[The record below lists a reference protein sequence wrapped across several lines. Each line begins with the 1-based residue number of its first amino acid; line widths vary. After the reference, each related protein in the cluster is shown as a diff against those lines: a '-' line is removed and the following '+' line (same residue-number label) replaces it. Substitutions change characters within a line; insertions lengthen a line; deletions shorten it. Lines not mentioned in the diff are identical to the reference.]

1 MRELYLED
9 LGCRVRWLDFPG
21 AAPARLFIHGL
32 GCTGASDFAH
42 IAAHPRL
49 YGHRSLL
56 IDLLGFGFSDRP
68 GAFSYTMAAHA
79 RVAAAVL
86 DHLGLTGVDVVGH
99 SMGGAVA
106 VLLAHARPDLVARL
120 VVCEPNLRASGG
132 LFSREVAGQ
141 PEAEFDLAA
150 YAARLTAQRPELAG
164 YAARLRLADRVAVHR
179 SATGL
184 VELSEPTPG
193 QLLRQL
199 RIPRTYLLGEHS
211 VGVPEL
217 DEPDL
222 GIPIR
227 VVPGAG
233 HNMSIDNPDG
243 FAEALADALAHF
255 GEGAAASRTR
265 PSIR

>member
-9 LGCRVRWLDFPG
+9 LGCRVRWIDFPG
-21 AAPARLFIHGL
+21 ATPARLFIHGL

-56 IDLLGFGFSDRP
+56 IDLLGHGFSDRP
-68 GAFSYTMAAHA
+68 GGFSYAMAAHA

-86 DHLGLTGVDVVGH
+86 DHLGLAGVDVVGH

-120 VVCEPNLRASGG
+120 VLCEPNLRAGGG
-132 LFSREVAGQ
+132 LFSRAVAAL
-141 PEAEFDLAA
+141 PEEGFDAAA
-150 YAARLTAQRPELAG
+150 YAAGLTAERPELAG
-164 YAARLRLADRVAVHR
+164 YAARMRLADPVALHR

-184 VELSEPTPG
+184 VELPDPTPAA
-193 QLLRQL
+193 LLAGL
-199 RIPRTYLLGEHS
+199 RIPCTYLLGERNLGVPGVDPD
-211 VGVPEL
+211 VGVPV
-217 DEPDL
+217 
-222 GIPIR
+222 R

-233 HNMSIDNPDG
+233 HDMFIDNPDG
-243 FAEALADALAHF
+243 FAETLADVLHHR
-255 GEGAAASRTR
+255 G
-265 PSIR
+265 

>member
-1 MRELYLED
+1 MRELFLED
-9 LGCRVRWLDFPG
+9 LGCRVRWIDFTG
-21 AAPARLFIHGL
+21 ATPARLFIHGL
-32 GCTGASDFAH
+32 GCAGASDFAH

-68 GAFSYTMAAHA
+68 GAFSYSMAAHA

-106 VLLAHARPDLVARL
+106 VLLAHARPELVARL
-120 VVCEPNLRASGG
+120 VLCEPNLRAGGG
-132 LFSREVAGQ
+132 LFSRGVAAQ
-141 PEAEFDLAA
+141 PERDFDLAA
-150 YAARLTAQRPELAG
+150 YAARLTAQQPELAG
-164 YAARLRLADRVAVHR
+164 YAASLRLADPVAVHR

-184 VELSEPTPG
+184 VELPEPTPAK
-193 QLLRQL
+193 LLGEL
-199 RIPRTYLLGEHS
+199 RIPRTYLLGERNL
-211 VGVPEL
+211 GLPEV

-222 GIPIR
+222 GIPVR

-233 HNMSIDNPDG
+233 HSMSTDNPDG
-243 FAEALADALAHF
+243 FAEAVADALHS
-255 GEGAAASRTR
+255 G
-265 PSIR
+265 